1 MMFIFQNSQIHPD
14 EVEDDSEVII
24 IWDFDV
30 DEINLSLTAS
40 QSVVKP
46 QTSESVERLPIM
58 PLLDLSKVMCNCRNV
73 SRHRKVL
80 LESCPA
86 VSAASDLR
94 KLTISEVP
102 VEMDE
107 EADEDAVDDESSEE
121 AAEDDDEEFGDLPQ
135 VSDREQEA
143 VEFTSGDKTDCVS
156 TETLFTESFKLKG
169 SSFHEH
175 FQRCLRS
182 CKEKLKNKIS
192 VPLKLRFE
200 PTNRRD
206 ENAILVLAY
215 PVNSWEPMGYIPGMK
230 LAKVFQS
237 VRNDEIPIIKITS
250 VFYQYIF
257 PIQSFKYFAT
267 VTISKKD
274 KWMKNKDSYKY
285 NDEI

>member
-143 VEFTSGDKTDCVS
+143 VEFTSGDRTDCVS

-230 LAKVFQS
+230 LAKVFQA
-237 VRNDEIPIIKITS
+237 VRNDEIRSMKITS

-257 PIQSFKYFAT
+257 SLTEF
-267 VTISKKD
+267 
-274 KWMKNKDSYKY
+274 
-285 NDEI
+285 

>member
-1 MMFIFQNSQIHPD
+1 MHVGELTGIQ
-14 EVEDDSEVII
+14 VEDDSEVII

-58 PLLDLSKVMCNCRNV
+58 PLLDLSKVVCNCRNV

-80 LESCPA
+80 LESCAA

-102 VEMDE
+102 VETDE
-107 EADEDAVDDESSEE
+107 DADEDADEYAVDDENSEE
-121 AAEDDDEEFGDLPQ
+121 AEEDDDEEFGDLPQ

-143 VEFTSGDKTDCVS
+143 VEFTLGDKTDCVS

-230 LAKVFQS
+230 LAKLFQVFE
-237 VRNDEIPIIKITS
+237 V
-250 VFYQYIF
+250 
-257 PIQSFKYFAT
+257 
-267 VTISKKD
+267 
-274 KWMKNKDSYKY
+274 
-285 NDEI
+285 

>member
-1 MMFIFQNSQIHPD
+1 MFIFYNSQIHPD

-30 DEINLSLTAS
+30 DEINLSLTTS

-58 PLLDLSKVMCNCRNV
+58 PLLDLSKVVCNCGNV

-80 LESCPA
+80 LESCGA

-102 VEMDE
+102 VET
-107 EADEDAVDDESSEE
+107 DEDAVDDENSEE
-121 AAEDDDEEFGDLPQ
+121 AEEDDDEEFGDLPQ
-135 VSDREQEA
+135 VSDHEQEA
-143 VEFTSGDKTDCVS
+143 VEFTSGDKTDCIS

-169 SSFHEH
+169 SSFHKH

-182 CKEKLKNKIS
+182 CKEKLKKKIS

-230 LAKVFQS
+230 LAKLFQVFE
-237 VRNDEIPIIKITS
+237 V
-250 VFYQYIF
+250 
-257 PIQSFKYFAT
+257 
-267 VTISKKD
+267 
-274 KWMKNKDSYKY
+274 
-285 NDEI
+285 